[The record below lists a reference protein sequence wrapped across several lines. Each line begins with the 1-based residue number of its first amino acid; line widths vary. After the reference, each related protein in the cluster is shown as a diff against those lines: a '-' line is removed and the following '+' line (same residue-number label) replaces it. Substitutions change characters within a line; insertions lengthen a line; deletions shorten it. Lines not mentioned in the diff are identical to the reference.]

1 MLLWLNDDKAREID
15 NDPSEVMFGESS
27 ESNMSRDEAC
37 PFIGQ
42 CFGDRLYLKEDPSLT
57 LNARIMCP
65 GLMVRVTIREAP
77 ASGLVSGAY
86 SAHAAH
92 ARDQRHS
99 RCSRA
104 SKLNSSIYYSI
115 SPTTMLALFPCL
127 LSLAYGNA
135 PIKREKESL
144 EVKSPA
150 VGDTIALAEPRCNEL
165 SLT

>member
-1 MLLWLNDDKAREID
+1 
-15 NDPSEVMFGESS
+15 MFG
-27 ESNMSRDEAC
+27 NR
-37 PFIGQ
+37 Q
-42 CFGDRLYLKEDPSLT
+42 HLKESPGST
-57 LNARIMCP
+57 LSARIMCP

-150 VGDTIALAEPRCNEL
+150 VGGTVALAESRCDEH
-165 SLT
+165 SLTHKDRQAARKRKDNKRKISVWILSWGSLATI

>member
-1 MLLWLNDDKAREID
+1 M
-15 NDPSEVMFGESS
+15 
-27 ESNMSRDEAC
+27 
-37 PFIGQ
+37 
-42 CFGDRLYLKEDPSLT
+42 FGDRLYLKEGPSST
-57 LNARIMCP
+57 LSARIMCP

-77 ASGLVSGAY
+77 ASGLASGAY
-86 SAHAAH
+86 RAHAAH

-104 SKLNSSIYYSI
+104 SKFNSSIYYSI
-115 SPTTMLALFPCL
+115 SPTIMLALFPCL

-144 EVKSPA
+144 EVKSAA